1 MRANPRGSRGNV
13 CERPE
18 DMAWH
23 VHETGR
29 PRFTCHVKR
38 STRQIPIFTT
48 CARNLYPFRLR
59 GAYFWI
65 VIQKLCTP
73 PLKKIVAA
81 PR

>member
-1 MRANPRGSRGNV
+1 MMSLIMRANPRGSRGNV

-48 CARNLYPFRLR
+48 CARNLY
-59 GAYFWI
+59 Y
-65 VIQKLCTP
+65 
-73 PLKKIVAA
+73 KKSHFLAHAHVTREIL
-81 PR
+81 

>member
-1 MRANPRGSRGNV
+1 MMSPIPRANPRGSRGNV

-48 CARNLYPFRLR
+48 CARNLYRMHASEIP
-59 GAYFWI
+59 GFWVKI
-65 VIQKLCTP
+65 SQN
-73 PLKKIVAA
+73 LKFV
-81 PR
+81 